1 MTVIRNGDTDGDL
14 QAVSVAAEDAPGT
27 PVTAE
32 PFPVDVALVSSRE
45 LGQIALR
52 LIETLSRRA
61 DETAAAELQRLD
73 ESLRAVIGRSR

>member
-14 QAVSVAAEDAPGT
+14 QAVPVAVEDAPGT
-27 PVTAE
+27 PVSAE
-32 PFPVDVALVSSRE
+32 PFPVDLALASSRE